1 MDYFVSIGVHNPMNT
16 GFYTIHTIWLL
27 MMILTLTSYFVS
39 EQGYSGIWAVFFLLL
54 TAIIKGYFIISDFME
69 LKGVSLLWRAIMYGW
84 LLTVCFT
91 IAICYILG
99 V

>member
-1 MDYFVSIGVHNPMNT
+1 M
-16 GFYTIHTIWLL
+16 L
-27 MMILTLTSYFVS
+27 MMLLTLSSYFIG
-39 EQGYSGIWAVFFLLL
+39 EQAYSGIGIVIFLLL
-54 TAIIKGYFIISDFME
+54 TVMIKGCFIIRDFME

-91 IAICYILG
+91 IAICYILS

>member
-1 MDYFVSIGVHNPMNT
+1 
-16 GFYTIHTIWLL
+16 
-27 MMILTLTSYFVS
+27 MMLLTLSSYFIG
-39 EQGYSGIWAVFFLLL
+39 EQAYSGIGIVFFLLL
-54 TAIIKGYFIISDFME
+54 TVMMKGCFIIHDFME

-91 IAICYILG
+91 IAICYILS